1 MRGTLAL
8 FASLA
13 ACAHSTSASIAAK
26 PELPPEQRPRSA
38 ASAKYFE
45 HVKAGIAKVW
55 VPAVEEAACRND
67 PDASRWS
74 TVDRSTTISYFLDPH
89 GTIVETKLVEA
100 SGADYLDAV
109 ALRIP
114 LRLHF
119 ERPPVGLIEGS
130 SRADGAGGFSFR
142 MTLLRAPEGKDQNPN
157 ACSAH

>member
-1 MRGTLAL
+1 MRGALLL

-26 PELPPEQRPRSA
+26 PGLPPEQRPRSA
-38 ASAKYFE
+38 ATAKYLE

-67 PDASRWS
+67 PEGSRWS
-74 TVDRSTTISYFLDPH
+74 TVDRSTTISYFLDPD
-89 GTIVETKLVEA
+89 GTIVETKLVQA

-109 ALRIP
+109 ALRTP

-130 SRADGAGGFSFR
+130 SRADGAGEFSFR
-142 MTLLRAPEGKDQNPN
+142 MTVLRAPEETDQTSN